1 MAGDRGQGGTGPTLR
16 DRLAARVTGWRT
28 GRPDFTLTAEP
39 RSIGNPARGRE
50 LCAGRYHFGGHMVE
64 AGQTGLWSVDTGGD
78 AAFEAGRQGFGWMDD
93 LAALGSAAAQAR
105 ARAWTEGWLDLYGRG
120 AGPGW
125 TPQLAGRRLIRWL
138 HHQRWLAGDSGSGQ
152 AGDRL
157 TGALDHHTRFLARR
171 ALAGGSGLARFEAL
185 CGLTI
190 GGLTLSGHETR
201 AEPAL
206 RALELACREGIGPDG
221 GIVSRNPE
229 ELLAVFELLVWTDR
243 ALSDRGRLT
252 RPELQAALER
262 LAQSLRALRHS
273 DGGLAR
279 FHGGGRG
286 TMGALE
292 GALALADIRPVP
304 AEGLAMGFARL
315 ARGRTSV
322 IIDAAPPPTGPASR
336 TAHAATLAFEM
347 TSARRPVIVNCGDG
361 AGFGAEWARAARAT
375 ASQSTLGLDGV
386 SSARLGTESRTRDL
400 LTDGPREVLSD
411 LDLSPGPASLVAGHD
426 GYAQSHGLIHVRRL
440 DLGVD
445 GRALAGED
453 VLTAEGDAEK
463 RRFNRAVDRAAK
475 SGSPGVG
482 YTIRFHLHPDV
493 DARLDLGGRA
503 VSLTLLSGEVWIFR
517 HSSAARM
524 SLDPSVYLENTR
536 ATPVASQQIVL
547 SGRAKSPVTAVKWN
561 LAKAQDTPDHLRDL
575 HPDAAD

>member
-1 MAGDRGQGGTGPTLR
+1 MAGDQGQSGTGPTLR
-16 DRLAARVTGWRT
+16 DRLTARATGWRVAK
-28 GRPDFTLTAEP
+28 PSFTLTTEP
-39 RSIGNPARGRE
+39 RSIGNPTRGRE
-50 LCAGRYHFGGHMVE
+50 LCAGRYHFGGHVVE
-64 AGQTGLWSVDTGGD
+64 AGQTGLWAVETGGD

-93 LAALGSAAAQAR
+93 LAALGSASAQAR

-125 TPQLAGRRLIRWL
+125 TAPLAGRRLIRWL
-138 HHQRWLAGDSGSGQ
+138 HHRRWLTGESSPGKAE
-152 AGDRL
+152 DRL
-157 TGALDHHTRFLARR
+157 SRALDHHTRFLARR
-171 ALAGGSGLARFEAL
+171 AMTAGAGLGRFEAL
-185 CGLTI
+185 CGLAI
-190 GGLTLSGHETR
+190 GGLTLSGHDTR

-206 RALELACREGIGPDG
+206 RALELACRDTIGIDG
-221 GIVSRNPE
+221 GIASRNPE
-229 ELLAVFELLVWTDR
+229 ELLAIFELLVWTDR

-252 RPELQAALER
+252 RPELQAAMER
-262 LAQSLRALRHS
+262 LAQSLRTLRHA

-286 TMGALE
+286 TAGGLE
-292 GALALADIRPVP
+292 GALALADIRPAPV
-304 AEGLAMGFARL
+304 EGLAMGFARL

-336 TAHAATLAFEM
+336 DAHAATLAFEM
-347 TSARRPVIVNCGDG
+347 TSGRRPVIVNCGSG
-361 AGFGAEWARAARAT
+361 EGFGAEWARAARAT

-386 SSARLGTESRTRDL
+386 SSARLGTEARTRDL
-400 LTDGPREVLSD
+400 LVEGPREVLND
-411 LDLSPGPASLVAGHD
+411 LDLSPGPTSLVAGHD
-426 GYAQSHGLIHVRRL
+426 GYAQNHGLIHVRRL

-453 VLTAEGDAEK
+453 VLTAEGDADK
-463 RRFNRAVDRAAK
+463 RRFARALERLAK
-475 SGSPGVG
+475 SGSPGIA

-503 VSLTLLSGEVWIFR
+503 VSLTLRSGEVWIFR
-517 HSSAARM
+517 QSSAARM
-524 SLDPSVYLENTR
+524 SLDPSVYLEKTR
-536 ATPVASQQIVL
+536 ATPVASLQIVL
-547 SGRAKSPVTAVKWN
+547 SGRATTPVTAVKWN